1 MISNRDSGPFEDRVG
16 PIVLGSIL
24 IVSIAVQF
32 TMKLIQLK

>member
-1 MISNRDSGPFEDRVG
+1 MISQRDNGPFEDRVG

-32 TMKLIQLK
+32 MMKLIQLE